1 MRFDDSRVDTSR
13 VSDRRGAG
21 LGGRGRSFGPGMAVG
36 GGGGIIGLIV
46 LAIVLFTGGD
56 PASVGSGS
64 GFAFPE
70 SGETE
75 TDIDTRC
82 NASPEAIDQY
92 DDCFTIKV
100 TNEID
105 EVWTEEFDRR
115 GSEYTRPQLV
125 LFEQSVQSGCG
136 TTSAQVG
143 PFYCPPDQGIFID
156 LRFMSALQDQLGAE
170 GRYAKAYILA
180 HETGHHIQTI
190 TGQEAQTR
198 RAQQQDPSRANEL
211 SVALELQADCYAGVW
226 SSLANE
232 QGNLAITSAELDQA
246 IGAAEA
252 VGDDAIQ
259 EQGDGTVNPESFT
272 HGSSEQRRE
281 WFMTGYDS
289 QDIDSCDTF
298 SVAP

>member
-105 EVWTEEFDRR
+105 EVWAAEFGER

-125 LFEQSVQSGCG
+125 LFEQSVSTSCG
-136 TTSAQVG
+136 QASANVG
-143 PFYCPPDQGIFID
+143 PFYCPPDQGVFID
-156 LRFMSALQDQLGAE
+156 LGFMAQLQQQLGAE

-180 HETGHHIQTI
+180 HEVGHHIQTLDG
-190 TGQEAQTR
+190 TESQVR
-198 RAQQQDPSRANEL
+198 RAQQQDPSQTNAL
-211 SVALELQADCYAGVW
+211 SVKLELQADCYAGVW
-226 SSLANE
+226 STLAN
-232 QGNLAITSAELDQA
+232 QAGNLAITEVELDQA
-246 IGAAEA
+246 LSAAEA

-259 EQGDGTVNPESFT
+259 GQGGGQVNPESFT
-272 HGSSEQRRE
+272 HGTSEERRS
-281 WFMTGYDS
+281 WFLTGYQSGDM
-289 QDIDSCDTF
+289 DSCNTF
-298 SVAP
+298 A